1 MRIAWPQERGA
12 APRFDAPDRDDN
24 RLLWVLGVLALL
36 AVAASGW
43 WALRAPAT
51 GRLGTAPA
59 DVAAE
64 YGGAQSAAFAPVQLR
79 GLATAI
85 AADRISLG
93 LEAFPVLQAV
103 QTIVPFSPT
112 PTEPPDDALR
122 QGPRPVYIPFV
133 PDTPTPQRDNDVG
146 DVAVVAEEPH
156 PASRVAAPSRSLSR
170 FASISV
176 APAVNAMPVSA
187 PLL

>member
-1 MRIAWPQERGA
+1 MRIAWPQERLA
-12 APRFDAPDRDDN
+12 APRFDTPERGDD

-36 AVAASGW
+36 AVVASGW

-64 YGGAQSAAFAPVQLR
+64 YGGGAQSAAFAPVELR

-93 LEAFPVLQAV
+93 LEAFPLLQAA
-103 QTIVPFSPT
+103 QCS
-112 PTEPPDDALR
+112 AR
-122 QGPRPVYIPFV
+122 
-133 PDTPTPQRDNDVG
+133 
-146 DVAVVAEEPH
+146 
-156 PASRVAAPSRSLSR
+156 SR
-170 FASISV
+170 
-176 APAVNAMPVSA
+176 
-187 PLL
+187 